1 MTWTGSLQTK
11 ITCWTWKL
19 FRQLAYNAPC
29 VYVCVCVCGCCGLD
43 SFDTN
48 SNLVKLDWKTFP
60 EMHLFPQNESDTALP
75 LWTCGGMTACSNNTD
90 GRTEASRGNYENTV
104 PQKRGSMQKRRHVI
118 GEGKRQQVWMVQT
131 ERERKKAHEWVCVCV
146 SVQETQMNSDLWHV
160 ARTAPG
166 GVRGHMASVWAP
178 IERSNTLWHVSL
190 TSLCNTQSATDGD
203 CVLHVDLFAYLCLHL
218 VCVCEFIY
226 IYMCLS
232 LVISLFVL

>member
-1 MTWTGSLQTK
+1 M
-11 ITCWTWKL
+11 
-19 FRQLAYNAPC
+19 
-29 VYVCVCVCGCCGLD
+29 CVCVCGCCGLD

-146 SVQETQMNSDLWHV
+146 CLCSGNSDELWPL
-160 ARTAPG
+160 ARSSHCARG
-166 GVRGHMASVWAP
+166 GQ
-178 IERSNTLWHVSL
+178 RSHGKRLSSDREIKHTL
-190 TSLCNTQSATDGD
+190 TC
-203 CVLHVDLFAYLCLHL
+203 
-218 VCVCEFIY
+218 
-226 IYMCLS
+226 
-232 LVISLFVL
+232 